1 MSSQNYVRMPEWLRV
16 KLPVTGDFIQVDR
29 DLDRLHV
36 GTVCRSA
43 RCPNIFE
50 CFSSKKAT
58 FLILGRV
65 CTRNCGFCSV
75 AKGIPKKVDFQEP
88 ERVSEAVSKL
98 GLKHVVITSVTRDDL
113 DDGGSRHFE
122 SVLIR
127 LKNDHPQ
134 STIEVLVP
142 DFQGS
147 RKAFDRLLE
156 AGPDVFGHNLETVKR
171 LYPGIR
177 PKADYDVSLSILNYV
192 RKKAPQ
198 VRVKTGIMVGFGEEK
213 KDILEALRD
222 IAGSGCQIV
231 TVGQY
236 LRPSIDNLPVK
247 DYIRPEK
254 FQEYQEAGKEMGLVM
269 YCGPLV
275 RSSYH
280 AEDLFLKKE

>member
-1 MSSQNYVRMPEWLRV
+1 MSSQNYLRKPEWLRV
-16 KLPVTGDFIQVDR
+16 KLPVTEDFIRVER

-43 RCPNIFE
+43 KCPNIFE
-50 CFSSKKAT
+50 CFSNKKAT

-75 AKGIPKKVDFQEP
+75 AKGTPEKVDFQEP

-113 DDGGSRHFE
+113 DDGGSRHFA
-122 SVLIR
+122 SVLVR
-127 LKNDHPQ
+127 LKKDHPQ
-134 STIEVLVP
+134 STVEVLVP

-147 RKAFDRLLE
+147 RNAVDRVLE

-171 LYPGIR
+171 LYPRIR
-177 PKADYDVSLSILNYV
+177 PKADYDASLSILNYAG
-192 RKKAPQ
+192 KKAPQ
-198 VRVKTGIMVGFGEEK
+198 MRVKTGIMAGLGEEE
-213 KDILEALRD
+213 KDILGALRD
-222 IAGSGCQIV
+222 ISDSGCQIV
-231 TVGQY
+231 TIGQY
-236 LRPSIDNLPVK
+236 LRPSKDNLTVK

-280 AEDLFLKKE
+280 AEDLFLKNE

>member
-280 AEDLFLKKE
+280 AEDLFSKKE

>member
-147 RKAFDRLLE
+147 RKAVDRLLE

>member
-29 DLDRLHV
+29 DLDRLNV